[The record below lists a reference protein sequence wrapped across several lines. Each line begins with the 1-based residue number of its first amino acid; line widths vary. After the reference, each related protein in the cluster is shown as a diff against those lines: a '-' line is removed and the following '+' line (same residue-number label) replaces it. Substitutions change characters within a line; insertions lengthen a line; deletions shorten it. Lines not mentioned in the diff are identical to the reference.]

1 MAQNNNISVRDGTA
15 TSIQKSVL
23 LRRFSLP
30 AARSLGT
37 KTSWKLAEGR
47 IKRELVEVCKEQSLW
62 EQYRMTSR
70 Q

>member
-1 MAQNNNISVRDGTA
+1 MAQNNNISARDGTA

-47 IKRELVEVCKEQSLW
+47 IKRGSWWRCVKNKVFGNN
-62 EQYRMTSR
+62 TG
-70 Q
+70 